1 MKIKMKSV
9 VSIAMALCLA
19 MVVLLGSTM
28 EVQAAAYKK
37 IITKTVT
44 IKRGKQAVF
53 MMDFKD
59 DDDSIKVKVNVV
71 GKAKGLNLQAVI
83 PEVSASG
90 NITGKKKKVSF
101 SADTTLE
108 KGIHSVYVS
117 NYGAG
122 GKVKVK
128 ITVTSSKA
136 NLKLKS
142 CKLQSAEG

>member
-1 MKIKMKSV
+1 MKIKTKSII
-9 VSIAMALCLA
+9 SIAMALCLA
-19 MVVLLGSTM
+19 MVALFGSTM

-37 IITKTVT
+37 TITKTVT
-44 IKRGKQAVF
+44 IKRGKQAVL
-53 MMDFKD
+53 MMDFQD

-90 NITGKKKKVSF
+90 TITGKKKKVSF
-101 SADTTLE
+101 SANTTLE

-117 NYGAG
+117 NYGAK

>member
-1 MKIKMKSV
+1 MKIKTKSII
-9 VSIAMALCLA
+9 SIAMALCLA
-19 MVVLLGSTM
+19 MVALFGNTM

-37 IITKTVT
+37 TITKTVT
-44 IKRGKQAVF
+44 IKRGKQAVL
-53 MMDFKD
+53 MMDFQD

-71 GKAKGLNLQAVI
+71 GKTKGLNLQAVI

-90 NITGKKKKVSF
+90 TITGKKKKVSF
-101 SADTTLE
+101 SANTTLE

-117 NYGAG
+117 NYGAK

-136 NLKLKS
+136 NLKFKS

>member
-1 MKIKMKSV
+1 MGENMKIKMKSV

-37 IITKTVT
+37 TITKTVT

-59 DDDSIKVKVNVV
+59 DDDSIKVKINVV

-83 PEVSASG
+83 PEISAGG
-90 NITGKKKKVSF
+90 NITGKKRNY
-101 SADTTLE
+101 
-108 KGIHSVYVS
+108 HSLLTQLWRRES
-117 NYGAG
+117 
-122 GKVKVK
+122 
-128 ITVTSSKA
+128 IPFTSVIMELRVMS
-136 NLKLKS
+136 KLK
-142 CKLQSAEG
+142 